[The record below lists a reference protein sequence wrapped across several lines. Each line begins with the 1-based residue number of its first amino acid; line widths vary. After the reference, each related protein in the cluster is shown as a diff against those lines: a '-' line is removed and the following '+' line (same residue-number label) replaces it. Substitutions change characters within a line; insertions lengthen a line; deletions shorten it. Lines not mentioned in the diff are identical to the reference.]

1 MLHDELFLKEG
12 KSEASVAS
20 LPAHLLTFAAKVF
33 NDWLAVLRERV
44 QAFLDSLLVIVHS
57 SRCLCSVKQT
67 VRHSSGTD
75 VEVQDYAAFS
85 NL

>member
-1 MLHDELFLKEG
+1 
-12 KSEASVAS
+12 
-20 LPAHLLTFAAKVF
+20 VF
-33 NDWLAVLRERV
+33 NDGLAVLRERV